1 MFEQD
6 YILRQIREISKLLAN
21 LTLKAEVNSI
31 AAELP
36 QETREKVDDLVNKV
50 KNGKAQEAV
59 DELDRISD
67 DNTKENLLLG
77 LEFYSRLS
85 DMDEIIF
92 QSAAYSLIRAK
103 KDFERFAEKF
113 GMQQMTNLY
122 FGDDDE

>member
-6 YILRQIREISKLLAN
+6 WIMRQIHDMTKIIAKVVFGAN
-21 LTLKAEVNSI
+21 VSSI

-36 QETREKVDDLVNKV
+36 QETREKVDDLINKV

-92 QSAAYSLIRAK
+92 ESAAYSLIRAK

>member
-36 QETREKVDDLVNKV
+36 QETREKIDNLINKV

-92 QSAAYSLIRAK
+92 QSAAYSLIRAN